1 MLIQFFKH
9 RKILKL
15 FCFSKLRTQIFRAVL
30 SKPETSISSVFCIR
44 ISSEDSIGIL
54 AADQKS
60 GWQNAFLIAS
70 AITWMTTQ
78 MTCVDLPIRSCFNN
92 QRWINVCISAHT
104 RSWWRYTHFWCISGH
119 LNTFWNNNL
128 QKNIK
133 LWFSI
138 FLFLIKKWSSKN
150 LGRPIWK

>member
-1 MLIQFFKH
+1 MLIQIFKY
-9 RKILKL
+9 RKMLF
-15 FCFSKLRTQIFRAVL
+15 FCFSKLRTPIFRAVL
-30 SKPETSISSVFCIR
+30 SRPETFISSVFCIR
-44 ISSEDSIGIL
+44 ISSEDSIEIL

-60 GWQNAFLIAS
+60 GWLNWI
-70 AITWMTTQ
+70 TTQ

-92 QRWINVCISAHT
+92 QRWINVCINAHT